1 MARKFFFRKLFI
13 LFSTMLIL
21 GFFIGYNYSLTT
33 LEEYDKSLA
42 VDVQQEVMESAKVV
56 HDGEDGEN

>member
-1 MARKFFFRKLFI
+1 
-13 LFSTMLIL
+13 MLIL

>member
-1 MARKFFFRKLFI
+1 MIKKFFLRKLFI
-13 LFSTMLIL
+13 LFSAMLIL

-42 VDVQQEVMESAKVV
+42 ADVQQEVMESAKDI